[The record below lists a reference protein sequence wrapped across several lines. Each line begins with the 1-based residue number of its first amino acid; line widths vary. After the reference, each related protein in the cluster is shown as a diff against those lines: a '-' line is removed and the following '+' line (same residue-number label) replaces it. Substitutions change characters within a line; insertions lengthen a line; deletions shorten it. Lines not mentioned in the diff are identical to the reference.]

1 MIKYK
6 NTEYQ
11 CSMELTLNIIGGK
24 WKPIILWYLS
34 SNTLRF
40 GELKKKMPKITQKML
55 AQQLKSLEENGLV
68 NRFVYN
74 EIPPRVEYSLTYTG
88 KTLIPILENLSE
100 WAHEYI
106 NTNKSQCL

>member
-1 MIKYK
+1 
-6 NTEYQ
+6 
-11 CSMELTLNIIGGK
+11 
-24 WKPIILWYLS
+24 
-34 SNTLRF
+34 
-40 GELKKKMPKITQKML
+40 
-55 AQQLKSLEENGLV
+55 GLV

-74 EIPPRVEYSLTYTG
+74 EIPPRVEYSLTYIG